1 MAKKKSKQSK
11 QSRTPFRQEI
21 IDFLHRKRGKSFK
34 RKEISHSLGVNKTN
48 YHLFQEALA
57 ELARSGEIVRAK
69 GGRYTSASSLQKI
82 QGALQMTRKGFAFV
96 ADERTGEEIF
106 ISAQNLNTA
115 LNQDLVEVQL
125 FGVSRGKNKEGRV
138 VQILSRARSTFVGTY
153 HKSEYYG
160 FVVPDDPRVYRDF
173 YIHEKKSLSAQ
184 NGQKVVVELE
194 KWDTSQLNPE
204 GNIIEI
210 LGYPGDPGVDVSS
223 VAIGHGLQLG
233 FNKKVAEEARKMRL
247 LITPEEVS
255 RRLDLRNE
263 RTFTIDPVDAKD
275 FDDAVS
281 LEKLENGH
289 YRLGVHIADVSFFV
303 KEGTPLDKEALQRG
317 TSVYLVDRVIPM
329 LPEHLSNEMCSLQ
342 PYQDRLTFS
351 CIMDMTPRGEV
362 VDYRILPSIINS
374 KRRFTYEEVQA
385 IVDDPRSGDP
395 FAQALKEM
403 HRFSRVLRERRFREG
418 SIDFNTPEV
427 KFRLDARG
435 RPVEIIPVQHL
446 ESHELI
452 EEFMLMANQTVAKHV
467 YRLSRQL
474 GGEETAGDAET
485 PPKTGKGKA
494 GRGKSSQS
502 IAGEKAAGKDGKL
515 LPYVFRIHE
524 RPDKEKLAKFGDF
537 MHALGYRIKL
547 KQNLSPGDFQAVLKQ
562 IEGGKD
568 EILIK
573 EVALRTMMKAVYS
586 TKNVGHFGLAFRDYT
601 HFTSPIRRYPDLMV
615 HRLLKEYQAPPDP
628 KRLQELRR
636 LLKEVCEIS
645 SRQERQAM
653 EAERESVR
661 IKQVEWLMQH
671 QNEEFEGLISGVM
684 SYGVFVETI
693 PYLIEGL
700 ARIETLADDFYIYD
714 EKTYSLIG
722 KDTGRVLR
730 LGDSVRV
737 KVARIDREHNEVDF
751 LLVEEKGENT

>member
-11 QSRTPFRQEI
+11 TPFKQEI
-21 IDFLHRKRGKSFK
+21 IDFLHRKRGKSYK
-34 RKEISHSLGVNKTN
+34 RKEISHSLGVNKAN
-48 YHLFQEALA
+48 YHLFQDALA
-57 ELARSGEIVRAK
+57 ELTRAGEIVKAK

-96 ADERTGEEIF
+96 TDERTGEEIF

-138 VQILSRARSTFVGTY
+138 VQILSRARTTFVGTY

-160 FVVPDDPRVYRDF
+160 FVVPDDPKVYRDF
-173 YIHEKKSLSAQ
+173 YIHEKKSLSAA

-233 FNKKVAEEARKMRL
+233 FSKRVAEDARQMRL
-247 LITPEEVS
+247 LITPEELS
-255 RRLDLRNE
+255 RRLDLRE
-263 RTFTIDPVDAKD
+263 EITFTIDPLDAKD

-281 LEKLENGH
+281 LEKLENGN

-342 PYQDRLTFS
+342 PHQDRLTFS

-385 IVDDPRSGDP
+385 IVDDPNSTDP
-395 FAQALKEM
+395 FAKVLKEM
-403 HRFSRVLRERRFREG
+403 NRFSRVLRARRFREG

-427 KFRLDARG
+427 KFRLDERG
-435 RPVEIIPVQHL
+435 RPVEILPVQHL

-467 YRLSRQL
+467 YRLSRQTA
-474 GGEETAGDAET
+474 GEETAVGEDI
-485 PPKTGKGKA
+485 PPKTGKGKTV
-494 GRGKSSQS
+494 RGKSSKIS
-502 IAGEKAAGKDGKL
+502 PEGKAAGKDGKL
-515 LPYVFRIHE
+515 LPYVFRVHE

-537 MHALGYRIKL
+537 MNALGYKIKL
-547 KQNLSPGDFQAVLKQ
+547 KPNLSPGDFQGILKQ

-615 HRLLKEYQAPPDP
+615 HRLLKEYRTPPGS

-645 SRQERQAM
+645 SRQERQAL
-653 EAERESVR
+653 EAERQSVR

-684 SYGVFVETI
+684 PYGIFVETI

-751 LLVEEKGENT
+751 LLLEERGEE

>member
-1 MAKKKSKQSK
+1 MAKKKSKKSK
-11 QSRTPFRQEI
+11 LSKTPFRQEI
-21 IDFLHRKRGKSFK
+21 VDFLHRKRGKSFK
-34 RKEISHSLGVNKTN
+34 RKEISHSLGVNKTH

-57 ELARSGEIVRAK
+57 ELVRSGEIVKAK
-69 GGRYTSASSLQKI
+69 GGRYTSASSLQKV

-115 LNQDLVEVQL
+115 LHQDFVEVQL

-138 VQILSRARSTFVGTY
+138 VQILSRARTTFVGTY

-173 YIHEKKSLSAQ
+173 YIPEKKSLSAQ

-204 GNIIEI
+204 GSIIEI

-233 FNKKVAEEARKMRL
+233 FSKKVAEEARQMRL
-247 LITPEEVS
+247 LITPEEIS
-255 RRLDLRNE
+255 QRLDLRNE
-263 RTFTIDPVDAKD
+263 RIFTIDPLDAKD

-281 LEKLENGH
+281 LKKLENGN

-303 KEGTPLDKEALQRG
+303 KEGTPLDREALQRG

-342 PYQDRLTFS
+342 PHQDRLTFS
-351 CIMDMTPRGEV
+351 CIMDLTPAGEV
-362 VDYRILPSIINS
+362 VDYQIRPSIINS

-385 IVDDPRSGDP
+385 IIDDPNSTDP
-395 FAQALKEM
+395 FAEVLKEM
-403 HRFSRVLRERRFREG
+403 HRFSQVLREKRFREG

-427 KFRLDARG
+427 KFRLDERG

-452 EEFMLMANQTVAKHV
+452 EEFMLMANQTVAKHI
-467 YRLSRQL
+467 YRLSRQIN
-474 GGEETAGDAET
+474 GGQTA
-485 PPKTGKGKA
+485 
-494 GRGKSSQS
+494 
-502 IAGEKAAGKDGKL
+502 AGEDIPPQTANGKPARSKSAQNSPESKAVSRDGKL
-515 LPYVFRIHE
+515 LPYVFRVHE
-524 RPDKEKLAKFGDF
+524 RPDKDKLSKFAEF
-537 MHALGYRIKL
+537 LHALGYRVKL

-586 TKNVGHFGLAFRDYT
+586 TKNLGHFGLAFRDYT
-601 HFTSPIRRYPDLMV
+601 HFTSPIRRYPDLVV
-615 HRLLKEYQAPPDP
+615 HRLLKEYQTLPNP
-628 KRLQELRR
+628 KRLQQLRR

-684 SYGVFVETI
+684 PYGIFVETI

-700 ARIETLADDFYIYD
+700 VRIETLADDFYIYD

-722 KDTGRVLR
+722 KDTGRLLR

-751 LLVEEKGENT
+751 LLVEERGEE